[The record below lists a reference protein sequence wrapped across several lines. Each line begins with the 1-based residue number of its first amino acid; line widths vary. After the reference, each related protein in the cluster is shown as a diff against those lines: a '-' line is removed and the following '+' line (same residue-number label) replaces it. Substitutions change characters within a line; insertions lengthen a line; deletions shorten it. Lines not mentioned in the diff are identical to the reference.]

1 MINCLASW
9 CAPCMDKMPELK
21 EMSKGYANSLSVLG
35 MDFDKNADDFL
46 LSKNIIAAPWKQIN
60 AETSNGN
67 HGDAWLEI
75 SRIWNLPRLYLP
87 RLYLPRLYL
96 LNPTGELSCDFN
108 PIDFKDVLTRELKN
122 S

>member
-1 MINCLASW
+1 
-9 CAPCMDKMPELK
+9 MDKMPELK
-21 EMSKGYANSLSVLG
+21 EMSKGYANSFSVLG
-35 MDFDKNADDFL
+35 MNFDKNADDFL
-46 LSKNIIAAPWKQIN
+46 LSKNIIAAPWKQIH

-75 SRIWNLPRLYLP
+75 SRIWNLPRLYL
-87 RLYLPRLYL
+87 

-108 PIDFKDVLTRELKN
+108 PIDFKDVLARELKN

>member
-1 MINCLASW
+1 
-9 CAPCMDKMPELK
+9 MDKMPELK

-87 RLYLPRLYL
+87 RLYL

-108 PIDFKDVLTRELKN
+108 PIDFKDVLARELKN